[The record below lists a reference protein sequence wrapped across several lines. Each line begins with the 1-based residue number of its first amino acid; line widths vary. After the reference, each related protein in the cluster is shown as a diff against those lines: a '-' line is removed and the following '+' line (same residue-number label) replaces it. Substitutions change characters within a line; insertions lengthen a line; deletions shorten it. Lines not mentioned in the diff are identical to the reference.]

1 MTSSLSGLGNLISQP
16 QYLPS
21 DSRLARYAAPY
32 YRPVIFVITS
42 LIIFFTTIK
51 ARNAPD
57 MVKWGFALSLLIYA
71 AVFVWRMRMPKK
83 VIGIFY
89 QPRNQFLRG
98 QTTIVVITLMIITL
112 TACGY
117 YDHMLWLLYT
127 LATLLISEHNRTL
140 AVLITLPEVAFLYI
154 LATYLGW
161 GIHTHNWPNILAF
174 WLANPSI
181 GEHILGIWLVTFVF
195 HYLVRNIHGRNKA
208 FNQQQ
213 QWLNL
218 VSEQWALNENPQEQR
233 RSLIGQ
239 VAQITDGDVR
249 LWRPRIRDNYLT
261 DQNNEEA
268 PFDIVTSAYQPV
280 PTIWLPQSPPKDPR
294 KPCLF
299 LAEPPPRDG
308 ALAQIAIPIRRLDEP
323 FDLLGVLDIAYLDR
337 TPDQYH
343 LETTCSILLKL
354 IDHTRLILINSLQ
367 KEQARLLWDLS
378 INLHQQLD
386 IPRLVRQ
393 VVNDLVNVLGFDFAT
408 ISLVDDNEDL
418 IRGAGQRN
426 APWSEESIHPMSS
439 EDIQSR
445 VVREGRTYINEGK
458 FQPYLDGIIWNK
470 YQHYH
475 TSRVWTSIPDPA
487 ANSPYPALGTL
498 EAGFD
503 HKNRKIIPHDQVHLL
518 EQYARHVGLALA
530 NAEAHQRTR
539 ELAHAVTKLHTISR
553 KMQRAAA
560 HYEPHQMVQ
569 LVGQSAEQLLSADI
583 VMLYTYDEP
592 TQTVELVY
600 QTQQAIEGHGE
611 LQISLQNS
619 VLQHL
624 LHTRSGYY
632 ANNARRDPLL
642 VNIKENG
649 RLMRRERT
657 FTQRQNIK
665 SFAGALLIDK
675 RDNILGFLCVNYRR
689 RHQFHPEHSQIIELF
704 AAQASVALEETYQHR
719 LARRMSIVRERN
731 HLAMELHHSLSQE
744 LFGLRELASAATIYA
759 ERHEWENV
767 TPNLCKITNI
777 ASWNLRSLQEMLDYL
792 HECKQGQIDFINELH
807 EYIQRT
813 QPLHPHTY
821 IHFDPSA
828 RVEVPKQ
835 VQFCLLR
842 IAREGLNNALRHAN
856 CQNIHINYD
865 AGCAG
870 HVQLVIQDDGIGFE
884 QAKAGKKNRHGLS
897 SMEYYAQ
904 EISGNLRIDAQEGRG
919 TCVKVHVSPLPN
931 GV

>member
-1 MTSSLSGLGNLISQP
+1 MNSSLSGLGGLISQP

-32 YRPVIFVITS
+32 YRPIIFVLAS
-42 LIIFFTTIK
+42 LIIFFTTVK
-51 ARNAPD
+51 ARDAPD
-57 MVKWGFALSLLIYA
+57 FIKWGFAISLVIYS
-71 AVFVWRMRMPKK
+71 AVFLWRMRMPKK
-83 VIGIFY
+83 IVGIFY

-98 QTTIVVITLMIITL
+98 QATIAVITLMIFTL
-112 TACGY
+112 AAYGY
-117 YDHMLWLLYT
+117 YNHLLWLLYT
-127 LATLLISEHNRTL
+127 LATLLISEHNSTL
-140 AVLITLPEVAFLYI
+140 DVLITLAEVALFYI

-161 GIHTHNWPNILAF
+161 GMYTKDWSNVLAF
-174 WLANPSI
+174 WITNPSI
-181 GEHILGIWLVTFVF
+181 GEHILGVWLVTFVF

-218 VSEQWALNENPQEQR
+218 VSEQWVLNENPQEQR
-233 RSLIGQ
+233 RSLINQ
-239 VAQITDGDVR
+239 VAQLTGGDVH

-261 DQNNEEA
+261 DQNNDEA

-280 PTIWLPQSPPKDPR
+280 PTIWLPQAPPKSPH

-308 ALAQIAIPIRRLDEP
+308 ALAQIAIPIRHLDEP

-337 TPDQYH
+337 APDQYQ

-393 VVNDLVNVLGFDFAT
+393 AVNDLVDELGFDFAT

-418 IRGAGQRN
+418 IRGAGNRN
-426 APWSEESIHPMSS
+426 APWSEESIHPMRNS
-439 EDIQSR
+439 DVQCR
-445 VVREGRTYINEGK
+445 VIREGKTCTNDGK
-458 FQPYLDGIIWNK
+458 FKPYLDGIIWNK
-470 YQHYH
+470 HQHWRF
-475 TSRVWTSIPDPA
+475 SRVWTPIPDPT
-487 ANSPYPALGTL
+487 ANSPYPALGTF

-503 HKNRKIIPHDQVHLL
+503 LKNRKIIPRAQIQLL

-530 NAEAHQRTR
+530 NAEAHQRTL
-539 ELAHAVTKLHTISR
+539 ELAQAATRLQTISR

-560 HYEPHQMVQ
+560 HYEPHQMIQ
-569 LVGQSAEQLLSADI
+569 LVGQAAEQLLSADI

-592 TQTVELVY
+592 TQTIELVY
-600 QTQQAIEGHGE
+600 QTKQAIQGNGE

-624 LHTRSGYY
+624 RNTRRSHYSG
-632 ANNARRDPLL
+632 NARRDPLL

-649 RLMRRERT
+649 KLTRKERT

-665 SFAGALLIDK
+665 SFAGLPLIDK
-675 RDNILGFLCVNYRR
+675 RDNILGFLCINYRR
-689 RHQFHPEHSQIIELF
+689 RHQFYPEHCQIIELF

-719 LARRMSIVRERN
+719 LSRRMSIIRERN
-731 HLAMELHHSLSQE
+731 HLAMELHHSISQDI
-744 LFGLRELASAATIYA
+744 FGLRELSNAATIYA
-759 ERHEWENV
+759 ERSEWDNV
-767 TPNLCKITNI
+767 ILNLDKVTNI
-777 ASWNLRSLQEMLDYL
+777 ATWTLQSVRTMLDYL
-792 HECKQGQIDFINELH
+792 HEHNQVQIDFINELRG
-807 EYIQRT
+807 YIQRM
-813 QPLHPHTY
+813 QPDHPHTG
-821 IHFDPSA
+821 IHFTPNA
-828 RVEVPKQ
+828 HVEVPKQ

-856 CQNIHINYD
+856 CQNVHILYH
-865 AGCAG
+865 ASCAG
-870 HVQLVIQDDGIGFE
+870 HVQLTVQDDGIGFE
-884 QAKAGKKNRHGLS
+884 RAKAHKKSRYGLS
-897 SMEYYAQ
+897 TMEYYAQ
-904 EISGNLRIDAQEGRG
+904 EINGNLHIESQEGSG
-919 TCVKVHVSPLPN
+919 TCIKVHVSPPN
-931 GV
+931 GG